1 MLIYSLSFLTTSKMF
16 SSRDGYCMSLT
27 YTLSLHYA
35 FVKHLHWQVEERIII
50 CFLHREMR
58 EYILTHLSL
67 KKMCLNI
74 YCIF

>member
-1 MLIYSLSFLTTSKMF
+1 
-16 SSRDGYCMSLT
+16 MSLT
-27 YTLSLHYA
+27 YTLPLPYA
-35 FVKHLHWQVEERIII
+35 FVKHLHWQVEARIII
-50 CFLHREMR
+50 CFLHREMT